1 MDNKELKLEIL
12 RIVVES
18 GSENQKSNPLP
29 ICNEYYKWVS
39 KADENS
45 PKKSKTMRK
54 TSSTHLTDDKERLVV

>member
-1 MDNKELKLEIL
+1 MDNQELKLEIL

-29 ICNEYYKWVS
+29 ICNEYYKWVC

-45 PKKSKTMRK
+45 PNKRKTIRK
-54 TSSTHLTDDKERLVV
+54 TSSTNLTDKKE

>member
-1 MDNKELKLEIL
+1 MDNQEIRLEIL

-29 ICNEYYKWVS
+29 ICEEYYTWVS
-39 KADENS
+39 KASENS

-54 TSSTHLTDDKERLVV
+54 HLTDNKE

>member
-1 MDNKELKLEIL
+1 MDNKELRLEIL

-29 ICNEYYKWVS
+29 ICKEYYKWVS
-39 KADENS
+39 MADENS

-54 TSSTHLTDDKERLVV
+54 NLTDNKESLVV

>member
-1 MDNKELKLEIL
+1 MDSRELKLEIL

-39 KADENS
+39 KADESS
-45 PKKSKTMRK
+45 PKKNKTIRK
-54 TSSTHLTDDKERLVV
+54 TSSANLIDKKE